1 MDMRLSLVATLLP
14 GVIMGSATASPAP
27 PLTPAAAV
35 DGHCAAW
42 NTTDQA
48 ERDRLL
54 RRVFAID
61 GVYSDPTP
69 TLARG
74 RAALSQAI
82 TRFQRDYPGARF
94 RCSAP
99 QIHHRSMRVTWVL
112 RRPDGTIE
120 TEGMDFYELA
130 PNGLIRSVT
139 GFFGPPPALEAPR

>member
-1 MDMRLSLVATLLP
+1 MDVKLP
-14 GVIMGSATASPAP
+14 LFIISVLGATAGAASAGPAT

-42 NTTDQA
+42 NTPDRA

-54 RRVFAID
+54 RRVFASD

-69 TLARG
+69 TYVRG
-74 RAALSQAI
+74 RAALSDAI
-82 TRFQRDYPGARF
+82 ARFQRDYPGARF

-112 RRPDGTIE
+112 RRADGTVE
-120 TEGMDFYELA
+120 TEGTDFYELG
-130 PNGLIRSVT
+130 PDGLIRSVT